1 MAICW
6 WAASPG
12 SGLFQH
18 PFMLCSQFL
27 INTFFCLPCQAGVL
41 RPGPTPVTGEGLF
54 SWLGER
60 VPLPAE
66 SSLPLPGQTRTPAT
80 WRTSPSG
87 MHGMWSS
94 AERIHLDKIPRIT
107 LAEFSR
113 IRNYIEWILNF
124 NYFKL
129 SELGSSPY
137 SPTRICI
144 GPLFNMVRNK
154 NQLRWR
160 K

>member
-18 PFMLCSQFL
+18 PFMLCGQFL
-27 INTFFCLPCQAGVL
+27 INTFFRLPCQAGVL

-54 SWLGER
+54 SWLEER
-60 VPLPAE
+60 APLPTE
-66 SSLPLPGQTRTPAT
+66 SSLLLSGQTRTPAT

-94 AERIHLDKIPRIT
+94 AERIHLDSQSWK
-107 LAEFSR
+107 
-113 IRNYIEWILNF
+113 W
-124 NYFKL
+124 
-129 SELGSSPY
+129 
-137 SPTRICI
+137 
-144 GPLFNMVRNK
+144 
-154 NQLRWR
+154 NQLMLLAIPIQYFFPDLNHKITSDKEEKNTAQRGQFT
-160 K
+160 KNS